1 MLVILIKMIPGP
13 ALLSARGNFMD
24 TIDSSKKVV
33 GEAGASANEVM
44 STMDQS
50 FGFLSKLDFTVPLGQ
65 IMLFAAVA
73 SLGLILGKHKL
84 GLIAAYGFLFYWV
97 FVLNQG
103 FFMKQLEATSG
114 GVYVYGALGMV
125 MAMVGFVGLIKKNR
139 VTCL

>member
-1 MLVILIKMIPGP
+1 MTGPTLV
-13 ALLSARGNFMD
+13 SARGNFMD
-24 TIDSSKKVV
+24 TIDPSKKVV
-33 GEAGASANEVM
+33 GEAGASAGEVM
-44 STMDQS
+44 NTMDQS
-50 FGFLSKLDFTVPLGQ
+50 FGFLTTMDFTVPLGQ
-65 IMLFAAVA
+65 IMIFAAVA

-125 MAMVGFVGLIKKNR
+125 MAMVGFVGFIKK
-139 VTCL
+139 TE